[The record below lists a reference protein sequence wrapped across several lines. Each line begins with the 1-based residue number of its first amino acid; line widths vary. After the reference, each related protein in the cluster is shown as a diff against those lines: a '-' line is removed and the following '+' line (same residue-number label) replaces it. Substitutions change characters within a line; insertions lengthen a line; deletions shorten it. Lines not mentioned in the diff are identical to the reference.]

1 MILPG
6 QLQEELLIMPRVSN
20 LVKNKLAKIVSDTE
34 KDHLKNFPSD
44 IKLAGDVAGGF
55 YSAIQKL
62 KEEKRCP
69 K

>member
-1 MILPG
+1 
-6 QLQEELLIMPRVSN
+6 MPRVSN
-20 LVKNKLAKIVSDTE
+20 LVKNKLTKIVSNVE
-34 KDHLKNFPSD
+34 KNHLKNFPSD